1 MYRTLLSTTL
11 IALLAACAA
20 ERAPAEADPQPA
32 QAGQT
37 AADAAPIDDQ
47 PAQDVPPATAPATP
61 APDAGT
67 APGPDGD
74 RGMARFDGYGD
85 IRFGTA
91 ADDMESA
98 WGGELK
104 VDGKEYNER
113 CYYMVP
119 KWAKTQA
126 GFNFMIGDGKFARF
140 GTDDAKF
147 VAPGGGKIGMTKAEI
162 TGLYGAISAVEP
174 HKYTDG
180 EYLRIKDP
188 AGGNGVLIFET
199 DGKADTAK
207 VTEWRVG
214 TEPHVGFVEG
224 CA

>member
-11 IALLAACAA
+11 IALLTACAA
-20 ERAPAEADPQPA
+20 ERSPADADPQPA
-32 QAGQT
+32 PAGQ
-37 AADAAPIDDQ
+37 AAVGESPIDDQ
-47 PAQDVPPATAPATP
+47 PLQDVPPATAPA
-61 APDAGT
+61 PDAAT

-74 RGMARFDGYGD
+74 RGLARFDGYGD

-91 ADDMESA
+91 AADMEGA

-113 CYYMVP
+113 CYFMVP
-119 KWAKTQA
+119 KWARTPSA
-126 GFNFMIGDGKFARF
+126 FNFMIGDGVFARF

-147 VAPGGGKIGMTKAEI
+147 VAPGGGKIGMTKTEI
-162 TGLYGAISAVEP
+162 GTLYGSVEAQP
-174 HKYTDG
+174 HKYSDG

-188 AGGNGVLIFET
+188 AGGSGVLIFET
-199 DGKADTAK
+199 DGKTDAAK

-214 TEPHVGFVEG
+214 IEPQVNFVEG